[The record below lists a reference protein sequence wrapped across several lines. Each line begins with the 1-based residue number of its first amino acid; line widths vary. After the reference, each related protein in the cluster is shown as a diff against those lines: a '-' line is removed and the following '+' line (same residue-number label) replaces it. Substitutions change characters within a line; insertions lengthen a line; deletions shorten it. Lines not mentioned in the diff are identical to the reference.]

1 MDRYT
6 GKEAL
11 EDDEY
16 CDQYGTARERWVK
29 SSVLDRTIDQLTHA
43 NGLLDEI
50 ENISGVSA
58 NLDYEIRQIELIN
71 AIFDRRNKE
80 GE

>member
-50 ENISGVSA
+50 RDKAKYVTDSRIDYDPEWHEVQGVIA
-58 NLDYEIRQIELIN
+58 
-71 AIFDRRNKE
+71 RRKG